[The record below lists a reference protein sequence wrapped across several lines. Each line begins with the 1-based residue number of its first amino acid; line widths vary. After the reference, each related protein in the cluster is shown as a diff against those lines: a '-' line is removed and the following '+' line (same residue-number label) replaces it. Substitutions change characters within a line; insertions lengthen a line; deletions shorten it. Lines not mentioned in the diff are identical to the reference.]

1 MTQTKDP
8 KRKKES
14 EHLCYRRL
22 KPGAVPSIFKNIS
35 LYYTN
40 KDIPSRSDNALSKTR
55 HNNESTLLQ
64 NSVKIFWSLTI
75 LKILII

>member
-8 KRKKES
+8 KEKKS

-40 KDIPSRSDNALSKTR
+40 KDIPLRIDNALLKTR
-55 HNNESTLLQ
+55 HDNESILLQ
-64 NSVKIFWSLTI
+64 NSMKIFWSLTI
-75 LKILII
+75 